1 MSEKKRVVG
10 ILGATGQVGKEL
22 YSLLKER
29 SFPSTEIVMFA
40 SLNSEGEEMENGQSV
55 VGARA
60 NAYTDLDLLF
70 AAAPESV
77 SREQIAHAREKGVV
91 VIDLSAAGMANEPL
105 VLVVP
110 EVNGERLEEDV
121 AGWVTSPMAATTGL
135 AMVLDALR
143 GVAVPSRVGGS
154 VFLTA
159 SHEGKKG
166 VEELAGQTISL
177 LNHGEVPKEIFPN
190 RLAFNLI
197 PGVGGIGEAGQAS
210 GFESQ
215 LAAQLKCVL
224 DESDL
229 EVHMTGVYVPI
240 FAGLACSVD
249 IEFESS
255 VSFEALR
262 EALESYEGLGVLDT
276 PENQLFPM
284 LTDVTETNEV
294 WVGRLRQ
301 TGENRC
307 SLWVALDNMR
317 KGSALNAVQI
327 AELLV
332 EEGVL

>member
-22 YSLLKER
+22 YTLLKER
-29 SFPSTEIVMFA
+29 SFPFTEMKMFA
-40 SLNSEGEEMENGQSV
+40 SLNSEGEDMENGKTV
-55 VGARA
+55 LGARA
-60 NAYTDLDLLF
+60 TAYTDLDLLF

-91 VIDLSAAGMANEPL
+91 VIDLSTAGMASEPL
-105 VLVVP
+105 LLVVP
-110 EVNGERLEEDV
+110 EINGELLEEEE

-154 VFLTA
+154 AFLTA

-177 LNHGEVPKEIFPN
+177 LNQGEVPKEIFPN

-197 PGVGGIGEAGQAS
+197 PGVGAIEEPGQVSA
-210 GFESQ
+210 FESQ
-215 LAAQLKCVL
+215 LAEQLKFVL
-224 DESDL
+224 DESEL
-229 EVHMTGVYVPI
+229 EVHITGVYVPV
-240 FAGLACSVD
+240 FAGIACSVD
-249 IEFESS
+249 IEFETS
-255 VSFEALR
+255 VSFQAMR
-262 EALESYEGLGVLDT
+262 EALESYEGVGVLDT

-301 TGENRC
+301 TGDNRC
-307 SLWVALDNMR
+307 SLWIAMDNMR